1 MNPREL
7 IAEAWRI
14 TIAHR
19 RILLPWGALEAFV
32 VMIAAVC
39 FVTYQGFVLSI
50 FFRTGNLSSWGSIA
64 DSVRP
69 FAAEHPG
76 LIIALIIAAAI
87 YGILWLLVPRLA
99 TGAIIGLAAK
109 IHCGDEPKGG
119 LVLAIFN
126 CMPLLELAAA
136 FALIDGKTVF
146 SLWSLLV
153 RYMGATD
160 VIFGTSIVLMLIW
173 TVSFIFQFLFM
184 FAEEAIV
191 VRKMGVFHSIGHS
204 FKLVISYLGRIVLI
218 GILLL
223 VIILRIILN
232 AIVIFVIPA
241 TVLGLGFLLAR
252 FLPEFVSFTIS
263 GILGLAIAILAS
275 YFLGYVTVFKNTVW
289 TITYLELS
297 KERELDVIA
306 TEATA
311 EEAKPESQEEA
322 SEQQDQN
329 TEEINES

>member
-1 MNPREL
+1 M
-7 IAEAWRI
+7 
-14 TIAHR
+14 
-19 RILLPWGALEAFV
+19 

-50 FFRTGNLSSWGSIA
+50 FFRTGELASWGSIV
-64 DSVRP
+64 DSIRP
-69 FAAEHPG
+69 FAAEHP
-76 LIIALIIAAAI
+76 ALIITLIIIAVI
-87 YGILWLLVPRLA
+87 YGILWVLVPRLA

-126 CMPLLELAAA
+126 CLPLLELAAA

-173 TVSFIFQFLFM
+173 TTSFIFQFLFM

-191 VRKMGVFHSIGHS
+191 IRKMGVFRSIGHS

-252 FLPEFVSFTIS
+252 FLPEFVSFSIS
-263 GILGLAIAILAS
+263 GVLGMAIAVLAS

-306 TEATA
+306 PEEPKEKEAEQTEEKQDDEVSNEPQTA
-311 EEAKPESQEEA
+311 EES
-322 SEQQDQN
+322 QN
-329 TEEINES
+329 TISP